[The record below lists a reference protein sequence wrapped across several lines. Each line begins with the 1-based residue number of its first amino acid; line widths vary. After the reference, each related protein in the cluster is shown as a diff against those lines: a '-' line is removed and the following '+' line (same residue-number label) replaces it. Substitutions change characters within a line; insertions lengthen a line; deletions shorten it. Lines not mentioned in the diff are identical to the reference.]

1 MCCFIVEKSLIEI
14 NSDLNIYKD
23 LLSVMMLSFIS
34 IHYNVIT
41 L

>member
-23 LLSVMMLSFIS
+23 LLSVMMLSSLLVFT
-34 IHYNVIT
+34 IT
-41 L
+41 